1 MISVEVTPFIGDK
14 KLKYFQIIH
23 WHKKFFLSQ
32 ESDMN
37 LNIPSSSSFFME
49 NQEELNLGFLDD
61 SEEEIRSV
69 LIRNAPIIPR

>member
-23 WHKKFFLSQ
+23 WHKKFFLSH

-49 NQEELNLGFLDD
+49 NQEELNRGFLDN

-69 LIRNAPIIPR
+69 HIRNAPIIPR